1 MELKVTIQY
10 LNLDKRE
17 TDYFLSDVEHQDAPH
32 VDVDLS
38 DEFIERYK
46 EAVDNYDG
54 VQAELDL
61 MFRSKQ

>member
-1 MELKVTIQY
+1 MELKVTVQY

-17 TDYFLSDVEHQDAPH
+17 TDYFLSDVEHTDVMH